1 MNFNNVV
8 SDRMDKITKVLSQK
22 EEEYANMEDRFHNF
36 KVAARILNCTP
47 ENALLGMAMKH
58 FVSVLDIV
66 ESLDTPKPKLDI
78 PLINEKVGDA
88 INYLILLEGM
98 LLQRIENDINSTKE
112 VISK

>member
-1 MNFNNVV
+1 MHFTDVV
-8 SDRMDKITKVLSQK
+8 ESRIEKTRKVLIKK
-22 EEEYANMEDRFHNF
+22 EEEYASTEDRFHNF

-66 ESLDTPKPKLDI
+66 ESLDTPNPKLDI
-78 PLINEKVGDA
+78 PLIDEKIGDA

-98 LLQRIENDINSTKE
+98 LLQRIEKNINSKD
-112 VISK
+112 SK

>member
-1 MNFNNVV
+1 MDFTSIVN
-8 SDRMDKITKVLSQK
+8 DRLFSINKVLSQK
-22 EEEYANMEDRFHNF
+22 EEEYATAVDRFHNF

-66 ESLDTPKPKLDI
+66 ESLDTDKPKLD
-78 PLINEKVGDA
+78 PSLIDEKIGDA

-98 LLQRIENDINSTKE
+98 LAERIEQQNQKD
-112 VISK
+112 SK

>member
-1 MNFNNVV
+1 MIFTEVVNNRLDQTVKTLL
-8 SDRMDKITKVLSQK
+8 RK
-22 EEEYANMEDRFHNF
+22 ETEYASMTDRFHNF

-66 ESLDTPKPKLDI
+66 ESLDTSNPKLDI

-98 LLQRIENDINSTKE
+98 LLQRVEDNINTSKKE
-112 VISK
+112 IVK